1 MSPPIAGSERQ
12 CYGTTSVT
20 EGLARGAGDAKP
32 QSVEPDFRDMN
43 ITATGGADTEAPQ
56 DIAHG
61 HARGPVYKL
70 AIGAVGV
77 VFGDIG
83 TSPIYSFRETFAGHH
98 PLTPDQFHIHAVL
111 SMIFWSMMIV
121 VTLKYV
127 MIIMR
132 ADNKG
137 EGGSLAL
144 LALINRTISG
154 KKKWANGIVMLGV
167 FATALFYGD
176 SMITPAISVLSAVE
190 GLTTVNRSLEPFV
203 DAIAMGILVGLFAIQ
218 ARGTARVGMLF
229 GPVML
234 IYFAALA
241 VLGVMHIMDQPN
253 VMLAMINPANAAAFF
268 LEEPLRAFLAMGS
281 VVLALTGA
289 EALYA
294 DMGHFGRRPIKFA
307 WLYFVLPALL
317 LNYMGQGAMLLSLPV
332 DQVATAVKDP
342 FFYLA
347 SDALRLPLVLLATA
361 ATIIASQAVISGAFS
376 VTQQAIQLGFVPR
389 LRITHTSE
397 SAAGQIYIPVVNW
410 ALMVMVLIL
419 VLTFR
424 TSSNLAAAYGIAVT
438 GAMLIDTVLIAVVLM
453 TMWKWNRI
461 IAAALL
467 VLFFTVD
474 FGYFSSNLTKIP
486 AGGWFPLLI
495 GAIAF
500 TLLTT
505 WAKGRQLMISRMNEA
520 SLPMEIFIKSAAP
533 SAARVPGTAVFMTS
547 SASGV
552 PHALLH
558 NLKHNKVLHERVILL
573 TVRIEDVPYVV
584 EEKRLE
590 TKNYGSGFYRVILRY
605 GFMEEIDVPT
615 ALAQLKEIGTQCRM
629 MDTSFFL
636 ARQTLL
642 ASSRPGMAIWRE
654 KLFAWMLRNAESA
667 MEFFKLPTNRVV
679 ELGSQVEI

>member
-1 MSPPIAGSERQ
+1 MNV
-12 CYGTTSVT
+12 TST
-20 EGLARGAGDAKP
+20 GAA
-32 QSVEPDFRDMN
+32 
-43 ITATGGADTEAPQ
+43 EAAVPQ
-56 DIAHG
+56 DAAHG
-61 HARGPVYKL
+61 HAHGSLTKL
-70 AIGAVGV
+70 AIGAVGI

-83 TSPIYSFRETFAGHH
+83 TSPIYAFRETFAGHH
-98 PLTPDQFHIHAVL
+98 TLRVDQLHVYGVL
-111 SMIFWSMMIV
+111 SLIFWSMMII

-127 MIIMR
+127 TIIMR

-144 LALINRTISG
+144 LALINRQLGG
-154 KKKWANGIVMLGV
+154 KKRWTAGIVLLGV

-190 GLTTVNRSLEPFV
+190 GLTTVNAGLQPFV
-203 DAIAMGILVGLFAIQ
+203 IPIAVGILVGLFAIQ
-218 ARGTARVGMLF
+218 SHGTARVGALF

-234 IYFAALA
+234 FYFATIA
-241 VLGVMHIMDQPN
+241 VLGVMHIVDRPQ
-253 VMLAMINPANAAAFF
+253 VILATINPMHVFAFF
-268 LEEPLRAFLAMGS
+268 FDEPLRAFIALGS
-281 VVLALTGA
+281 VVLAVTGA

-294 DMGHFGRRPIKFA
+294 DMGHFGRKPIRVS
-307 WLYFVLPALL
+307 WIYFVMPALL
-317 LNYMGQGAMLLSLPV
+317 LNYMGQGAMLMNMDPA
-332 DQVATAVKDP
+332 QAMETVKNP

-347 SDALRLPLVLLATA
+347 PDMLRLPLVLLATM

-389 LRITHTSE
+389 LRIAHTSE

-410 ALMVMVLIL
+410 ALMTMVIL
-419 VLTFR
+419 LVIMFGS
-424 TSSNLAAAYGIAVT
+424 SSNLAAAYGIAVT
-438 GAMLIDTVLIAVVLM
+438 GAMLIDAVLISVVLLQL
-453 TMWKWNRI
+453 WNWNRYLAI
-461 IAAALL
+461 GMLA
-467 VLFFTVD
+467 LFFTVD
-474 FGYFSSNLTKIP
+474 GLYLGANLLKIP

-505 WAKGRQLMISRMNEA
+505 WAKGRQLLIARMDEA

-533 SAARVPGTAVFMTS
+533 SATRVPGTAVFMTS

-558 NLKHNKVLHERVILL
+558 NLKHNKVLHERVLLL
-573 TVRIEDVPYVV
+573 TVKIEDVPYVP
-584 EEKRLE
+584 EEKRSE
-590 TKNYGSGFYRVILRY
+590 TRDYSAGFYRVVLHY
-605 GFMEEIDVPT
+605 GFMEEVNVPAELT
-615 ALAQLKEIGTQCRM
+615 KLEQCGPACKM

-636 ARQTLL
+636 ARQTLI
-642 ASSRPGMAIWRE
+642 ASARPGMAIWRE
-654 KLFAWMLRNAESA
+654 KLFSWMLRNAESA

>member
-1 MSPPIAGSERQ
+1 VRRAAAAP
-12 CYGTTSVT
+12 V
-20 EGLARGAGDAKP
+20 ARGSWAVFDHM
-32 QSVEPDFRDMN
+32 S
-43 ITATGGADTEAPQ
+43 ITATGGAEAAPPHDT
-56 DIAHG
+56 AHG
-61 HARGPVYKL
+61 HAQGSLAKL
-70 AIGAVGV
+70 AVGAIGI

-83 TSPIYSFRETFAGHH
+83 TSPIYAFRETFAGHH
-98 PLTPDQFHIHAVL
+98 TLHVDQMHVYGVL
-111 SMIFWSMMIV
+111 SLIFWSMMII

-127 MIIMR
+127 TIIMR

-144 LALINRTISG
+144 LALINRQIG
-154 KKKWANGIVMLGV
+154 GQKKWTAGIVLLGV

-190 GLTTVNRSLEPFV
+190 GLTTVNAGLQAWVIP
-203 DAIAMGILVGLFAIQ
+203 IAVGILVGLFAIQ
-218 ARGTARVGMLF
+218 SHGTARVGLLF

-234 IYFAALA
+234 LYFTTIA
-241 VLGVMHIMDQPN
+241 VLGVTHIVDHPQ
-253 VMLAMINPANAAAFF
+253 VILATINPLHFINFF
-268 LEEPLRAFLAMGS
+268 VAEPIRAFIALGS
-281 VVLALTGA
+281 VVLAVTGA

-294 DMGHFGRRPIKFA
+294 DMGHFGRKPIRVS

-317 LNYMGQGAMLLSLPV
+317 LNYMGQGAMLMSMDEVQAEL
-332 DQVATAVKDP
+332 TVKNP

-347 SDALRLPLVLLATA
+347 PEMLRLPLVLLATA

-410 ALMVMVLIL
+410 ALMVMVIL
-419 VLTFR
+419 LVIMFGS
-424 TSSNLAAAYGIAVT
+424 SSNLAAAYGIAVT
-438 GAMLIDTVLIAVVLM
+438 GAMMIDGVLIAVVLLQL
-453 TMWKWNRI
+453 WKWNRYVSI
-461 IAAALL
+461 GLL

-474 FGYFSSNLTKIP
+474 GAYLAANLLKIP
-486 AGGWFPLLI
+486 QGGWFPLLI

-505 WAKGRQLMISRMNEA
+505 WAKGRQLMIARMDEA
-520 SLPMEIFIKSAAP
+520 SLPMEIFIKSAAS
-533 SAARVPGTAVFMTS
+533 SATRVPGTAVFMTS

-558 NLKHNKVLHERVILL
+558 NLKHNKVLHERVMLL
-573 TVRIEDVPYVV
+573 TVKIEDVPYVPL
-584 EEKRLE
+584 EKRIE
-590 TKNYGSGFYRVILRY
+590 TKDFSAGFYRVIIRY
-605 GFMEEIDVPT
+605 GFMEEVNVP
-615 ALAQLKEIGTQCRM
+615 AELSRLEDCGPACKM

-636 ARQTLL
+636 ARQTLI
-642 ASSRPGMAIWRE
+642 ASARPGMAIWRE
-654 KLFAWMLRNAESA
+654 KLFSWMLRNAESA

>member
-1 MSPPIAGSERQ
+1 
-12 CYGTTSVT
+12 
-20 EGLARGAGDAKP
+20 
-32 QSVEPDFRDMN
+32 MN
-43 ITATGGADTEAPQ
+43 ITATGGATAGAPHDT
-56 DIAHG
+56 AHG
-61 HARGPVYKL
+61 HAQGPLYKL
-70 AIGAVGV
+70 AIGAIGI

-83 TSPIYSFRETFAGHH
+83 TSPIYAFRETFAGHH
-98 PLTPDQFHIHAVL
+98 ELKVDQLHIFGVL
-111 SMIFWSMMIV
+111 SLIFWSMMII

-127 MIIMR
+127 TIIMR

-144 LALINRTISG
+144 LALINRTLGST
-154 KKKWANGIVMLGV
+154 KRWTSGIVLLGV

-176 SMITPAISVLSAVE
+176 SMITPAVSVLSAVE
-190 GLTTVNRSLEPFV
+190 GLTTVNAGLQRFV
-203 DAIAMGILVGLFAIQ
+203 VPIAIGILVGLFAIQ
-218 ARGTARVGMLF
+218 ARGTAKVGLLF
-229 GPVML
+229 GPVMVF
-234 IYFAALA
+234 YFATIA
-241 VLGVMHIMDQPN
+241 VLGCMHIVDHPA
-253 VMLAMINPANAAAFF
+253 VILAMLNPLNAVYFF
-268 LEEPLRAFLAMGS
+268 ATDFVRAFVAMGS
-281 VVLALTGA
+281 VVLAVTGA

-294 DMGHFGRRPIKFA
+294 DMGHFGRRPIKYS

-317 LNYMGQGAMLLSLPV
+317 LNYMGQGAMLLSSDP
-332 DQVATAVKDP
+332 ATALGQVRDP

-347 SDALRLPLVLLATA
+347 PDMLRLPLVLLATA
-361 ATIIASQAVISGAFS
+361 AAIIASQAVISGAFS
-376 VTQQAIQLGFVPR
+376 VTQQAIQLGFIPR

-397 SAAGQIYIPVVNW
+397 AAAGQIYIPVVNW
-410 ALMVMVLIL
+410 ALMTMVIL
-419 VLTFR
+419 LVVTFR
-424 TSSNLAAAYGIAVT
+424 SSSNLAAAYGIAVT
-438 GAMLIDTVLIAVVLM
+438 GAMLIDSVLIAVVLRQ
-453 TMWKWNRI
+453 MWNWNRAI
-461 IAAALL
+461 VAGLL
-467 VLFFTVD
+467 ILFFTVD
-474 FGYFSSNLTKIP
+474 GAYLSANLLKIP
-486 AGGWFPLLI
+486 AGGWFPLLV

-505 WAKGRQLMISRMNEA
+505 WAKGRQLMIARMNEA
-520 SLPMEIFIKSAAP
+520 SLPMEIFIKSAAT

-573 TVRIEDVPYVV
+573 TVRIEDVPYVPG
-584 EEKRLE
+584 EKRIE
-590 TKNYGSGFYRVILRY
+590 QKDYGSGFYRVKVRY
-605 GFMEEIDVPT
+605 GFMEEVDVPA
-615 ALAQLKEIGTQCRM
+615 ALAQLKGIGEKCKM

>member
-1 MSPPIAGSERQ
+1 MS
-12 CYGTTSVT
+12 
-20 EGLARGAGDAKP
+20 
-32 QSVEPDFRDMN
+32 
-43 ITATGGADTEAPQ
+43 ITATGGAEAAPPQ
-56 DIAHG
+56 DASHG
-61 HARGPVYKL
+61 HADGPLYKL
-70 AIGAVGV
+70 AIGAIGI

-83 TSPIYSFRETFAGHH
+83 TSPIYAFRETFAGHH
-98 PLTPDQFHIHAVL
+98 ELKVDQLHIFGVL
-111 SMIFWSMMIV
+111 SLIFWSMMII

-127 MIIMR
+127 SIIMR

-144 LALINRTISG
+144 LALINRTLGGKRRWTSG
-154 KKKWANGIVMLGV
+154 IILMGV

-176 SMITPAISVLSAVE
+176 SMITPAVSVLSAVE
-190 GLTTVNRSLEPFV
+190 GLTTVQAGLAPFV
-203 DAIAMGILVGLFAIQ
+203 VPIAVAILIGLFAIQ
-218 ARGTARVGMLF
+218 ARGTAGVGLMF

-234 IYFAALA
+234 VYFTVLA
-241 VLGVMHIMDQPN
+241 VLGVMHIKDFPA
-253 VMLAMINPANAAAFF
+253 VIPAMLNPLNAVYFF
-268 LEEPLRAFLAMGS
+268 SVDFTRAFVALGS
-281 VVLALTGA
+281 VVLAVTGA

-294 DMGHFGRRPIKFA
+294 DMGHFGRKPIRVS

-317 LNYMGQGAMLLSLPV
+317 LNYMGQGAMILSA
-332 DQVATAVKDP
+332 DTATALRQVKDP
-342 FFYLA
+342 FFFSRPDMFRA
-347 SDALRLPLVLLATA
+347 PLVRPPTRA
-361 ATIIASQAVISGAFS
+361 AIIASQAVISGAFS

-397 SAAGQIYIPVVNW
+397 AAAGQIYIPVINW
-410 ALMVMVLIL
+410 ALLTMVLIL
-419 VLTFR
+419 VMTFR
-424 TSSNLAAAYGIAVT
+424 SSSNLTGAYGIAVV
-438 GAMLIDTVLIAVVLM
+438 GAMLIDSVLISVVLRQ
-453 TMWKWNRI
+453 MWNWNRYVV
-461 IAAALL
+461 AGLL
-467 VLFFTVD
+467 ALFFSVD
-474 FGYFSSNLTKIP
+474 FSYLSANLLKIP
-486 AGGWFPLLI
+486 AGGWFPLLV

-505 WAKGRQLMISRMNEA
+505 WAKGRQLMINRMNEA

-547 SASGV
+547 ASSGV

-573 TVRIEDVPYVV
+573 TVRIEDVPYVT

-590 TKNYGSGFYRVILRY
+590 TKDYGSGFYRVLLRY
-605 GFMEEIDVPT
+605 GFMEEIDVPV
-615 ALAQLKEIGTQCRM
+615 ALAGLKEIGSQCRM

>member
-1 MSPPIAGSERQ
+1 MS
-12 CYGTTSVT
+12 
-20 EGLARGAGDAKP
+20 
-32 QSVEPDFRDMN
+32 
-43 ITATGGADTEAPQ
+43 ITATGGAEAAPPQ
-56 DIAHG
+56 DTVHG
-61 HARGPVYKL
+61 HAHGPLYKL
-70 AIGAVGV
+70 AIGAIGI

-83 TSPIYSFRETFAGHH
+83 TSPIYAFRETFAGHH
-98 PLTPDQFHIHAVL
+98 TLIPDRLHIYGVL
-111 SMIFWSMMIV
+111 SLIFWSMMII

-127 MIIMR
+127 TIIMR

-144 LALINRTISG
+144 LALINRTLGG
-154 KKKWANGIVMLGV
+154 KKRWTGGIIMLGV

-190 GLTTVNRSLEPFV
+190 GFTTVNARLAPFV
-203 DAIAMGILVGLFAIQ
+203 VPIAVGILIGLFAIQ
-218 ARGTARVGMLF
+218 ARGTARVGLMF
-229 GPVML
+229 GPVMM
-234 IYFAALA
+234 IYFTTIA
-241 VLGVMHIMDQPN
+241 VLGVTHIVKDPS
-253 VMLAMINPANAAAFF
+253 VVFAMLNPLNAIYFF
-268 LEEPLRAFLAMGS
+268 TADFMRAFVALGS
-281 VVLALTGA
+281 VVLAVTGA

-294 DMGHFGRRPIKFA
+294 DMGHFGRKPIRVS

-317 LNYMGQGAMLLSLPV
+317 LNYLGQGAMILSAEPHEALAKV
-332 DQVATAVKDP
+332 RDP

-347 SDALRLPLVLLATA
+347 PDMFRLPLVLLATA

-397 SAAGQIYIPVVNW
+397 AAAGQIYIPVINW
-410 ALMVMVLIL
+410 ALMVMVILL

-424 TSSNLAAAYGIAVT
+424 SSSNLAAAYGIAVT
-438 GAMLIDTVLIAVVLM
+438 GAMLIDSVLITVVLRQ
-453 TMWKWNRI
+453 MWNWNRYVV
-461 IAAALL
+461 AGLL
-467 VLFFTVD
+467 ALFFTVD
-474 FGYFSSNLTKIP
+474 FSYLSANLLKIP
-486 AGGWFPLLI
+486 AGGWFPLLV

-500 TLLTT
+500 TFLTT
-505 WAKGRQLMISRMNEA
+505 WAKGRQLMINRMNEA

-547 SASGV
+547 SSSGV

-573 TVRIEDVPYVV
+573 TVRIEDVPYVPT
-584 EEKRLE
+584 EKRVE
-590 TKNYGSGFYRVILRY
+590 QRDYGSGFFRVVLRY
-605 GFMEEIDVPT
+605 GFMEEIDVPA
-615 ALAQLKEIGTQCRM
+615 ALAQLKGVGPQCKM